1 MRRLLCTQVSRGSG
15 TRRALVRIGYTVISV
30 NDAFERDSMGLR
42 DSDSVTGQGFR
53 YLLVGGSSAAIDFG
67 LFQVLYL
74 VFGVSPVIS
83 NLVSVGVSTVF
94 NFLVNRSFTFKST
107 SNPARSLAL
116 YLILL
121 ALNTTFTTFANAWL
135 IGAGLHSFAA
145 KLLTMALV
153 TCWNFILYR
162 KVIFP

>member
-1 MRRLLCTQVSRGSG
+1 
-15 TRRALVRIGYTVISV
+15 
-30 NDAFERDSMGLR
+30 MGLR

-107 SNPARSLAL
+107 SNPVRSLVL
-116 YLILL
+116 YLLL
-121 ALNTTFTTFANAWL
+121 
-135 IGAGLHSFAA
+135 FAA
-145 KLLTMALV
+145 NTAFSA
-153 TCWNFILYR
+153 TR
-162 KVIFP
+162 K